1 MEVTFTAMNSTIKLK
16 GVNQALQKYL
26 MNYFTTFESKA
37 SRFIQGNE
45 LDFINR
51 SPLHLPLFLEETIAD
66 LFEKSMKLSRKV
78 DYYVN
83 PFLGDVMKSIGYT
96 ASYST
101 DYSPDFKISVSRDF
115 VKEPFEPLSKQWII
129 KNENFSLDFGG
140 FGKGYIVDRA
150 KEHLLKEGV
159 TDAIVN
165 AGGDLAVIGT
175 QQVGIEHPVITGKD
189 MMRFYMTDVSM
200 ATSGKNYRKW
210 TDGYQTFHHIVNG
223 QSGEVATNNV
233 LQATAIAQTT
243 MEAET
248 ISKLFCI
255 LPFEQAKK
263 MIFKKFPYTAYVVYF
278 NNHKITVGGDN
289 TLFERLEVSS

>member
-1 MEVTFTAMNSTIKLK
+1 
-16 GVNQALQKYL
+16 
-26 MNYFTTFESKA
+26 
-37 SRFIQGNE
+37 
-45 LDFINR
+45 
-51 SPLHLPLFLEETIAD
+51 
-66 LFEKSMKLSRKV
+66 
-78 DYYVN
+78 
-83 PFLGDVMKSIGYT
+83 
-96 ASYST
+96 
-101 DYSPDFKISVSRDF
+101 
-115 VKEPFEPLSKQWII
+115 
-129 KNENFSLDFGG
+129 
-140 FGKGYIVDRA
+140 
-150 KEHLLKEGV
+150 
-159 TDAIVN
+159 
-165 AGGDLAVIGT
+165 
-175 QQVGIEHPVITGKD
+175 
-189 MMRFYMTDVSM
+189 MMRFYMKDVSM

-210 TDGYQTFHHIVNG
+210 TYGNQTFHHIVNG